1 MQRAAAL
8 IGITVFTLLT
18 LAWVGSALRTLHA
31 AGSGLEVVHAS
42 VNAIPVTVFRAAAPA
57 TPGDSTAPTTA
68 LPVVVI
74 AHGFAGSQQLMQAF
88 ATTAA
93 RNGMIA
99 VTFDFPGHGR
109 HPQPLPGRLQDHDA
123 LLAALLGAL
132 EQVVAFARGLPGADG
147 RVALLGHSMA
157 SDLVVRQAQADP
169 AIVATVGISLVYGG
183 ARSVAPP
190 NLLSVYGSLEPALV
204 QSFGRRLVA
213 GPGGQRELL
222 SDGAAPAPESTGEAT
237 TDAAIAGVVPGRTYG
252 RFDDGSAR
260 RFVLASGAEHI
271 GVLYHA
277 TSQRESLDW
286 LRQAFAID
294 PAPAASAAPFVDTRG
309 LAISGLLAGAVML
322 GWPLSLLLGRLSG
335 RLSGRLPGAHHG
347 RHPGMHGRSRHGRRG
362 LQPGATPVARRDW
375 LWVSAGPAL
384 ATPLVLRLVPT
395 QFLPILLGDYLLLH
409 FALYGLLTV
418 AGIAW
423 LARHRRIDLPAPRLP
438 SPGAAAAAFAVV
450 AWATLAIGIPVDRYV
465 FNLWPADGRGP
476 LIAAMLAGTLVWA
489 LADEWLARHPQA
501 PRMAYPMTKALFIGS
516 LVLAVALDLKRLF
529 FLIIIIPAILVMF
542 MAYGLLSRWS
552 FRATG
557 SPWPG
562 ALATACAFAWG
573 IAVTFPAISR

>member
-1 MQRAAAL
+1 MRRAAAL
-8 IGITVFTLLT
+8 VGITVFTLLA
-18 LAWVGSALRTLHA
+18 LAWVGSALRMLHA
-31 AGSGLEVVHAS
+31 AGSGLDVVRGT
-42 VNAIPVTVFRAAAPA
+42 VDAIPVTVFRPAAAATAGDGGPPA
-57 TPGDSTAPTTA
+57 AA

-88 ATTAA
+88 AITAA

-109 HPQPLPGRLQDHDA
+109 HPQPLPGSLQAHDA
-123 LLAALLGAL
+123 LLAALLDAL
-132 EQVVAFARGLPGADG
+132 ERVITFARRLPGADG

-157 SDLVVRQAQADP
+157 SDLVVRQAQTDT
-169 AIVATVGISLVYGG
+169 AIVATVGISLVHGG
-183 ARSVAPP
+183 ARMVAPP

-213 GPGGQRELL
+213 GPGGRR
-222 SDGAAPAPESTGEAT
+222 DIAPEGAGLPEGTAVEAAA
-237 TDAAIAGVVPGRTYG
+237 DAAASVVPGRTYG

-260 RFVLASGAEHI
+260 RFALASGAEHI

-286 LRQAFAID
+286 LRQAFAIGGH
-294 PAPAASAAPFVDTRG
+294 PASSAAPFVDARG
-309 LAISGLLAGAVML
+309 LALAGLLAGTVML
-322 GWPLSLLLGRLSG
+322 AWPLSLLLRRLSG
-335 RLSGRLPGAHHG
+335 RPLRARRDRQAALHGLSPHGWPGLHI
-347 RHPGMHGRSRHGRRG
+347 
-362 LQPGATPVARRDW
+362 GAAPVSRRDW

-384 ATPLVLRLVPT
+384 ATPLLLRLVPT

-423 LARHRRIDLPAPRLP
+423 LAHHRRIDLPAPRLP
-438 SPGAAAAAFAVV
+438 SPDAAAAAFAVV

-465 FNLWPADGRGP
+465 FNLWPADGRAP
-476 LIAAMLAGTLVWA
+476 LIAAMLVGTLVWA

-501 PRMAYPMTKALFIGS
+501 PRMAYPMTKGLFIAS
-516 LVLAVALDLKRLF
+516 LVLAVALDLQRLF

-542 MAYGLLSRWS
+542 VAYGLFSRWS

>member
-1 MQRAAAL
+1 MRRAAAL
-8 IGITVFTLLT
+8 VGITLFTLLA
-18 LAWVGSALRTLHA
+18 LLWVGGGLRTLHD
-31 AGSGLEVVHAS
+31 AGSGLDIVRSNVG
-42 VNAIPVTVFRAAAPA
+42 AIPVTVFRPAAPA
-57 TPGDSTAPTTA
+57 ITGSDAPPPA
-68 LPVVVI
+68 RLPVLVI

-109 HPQPLPGRLQDHDA
+109 HPQPLPGSLQEHDA
-123 LLAALLGAL
+123 LLASLLGAL
-132 EQVVAFARGLPGADG
+132 ERVVGFARELPGADG

-157 SDLVVRQAQADP
+157 SDLVVRHAQADP

-183 ARSVAPP
+183 ARMVAPP
-190 NLLSVYGSLEPALV
+190 NLLSVYGSLEPAMV

-213 GPGGQRELL
+213 GPGGSRQPASGKATIGET
-222 SDGAAPAPESTGEAT
+222 APAEGVTDEAA
-237 TDAAIAGVVPGRTYG
+237 TDAAAAGVVPGRTYG
-252 RFDDGSAR
+252 QFDDGSAR

-286 LRQAFAID
+286 LRQAFGPDSPHAS
-294 PAPAASAAPFVDTRG
+294 SAAPFVDTRG
-309 LAISGLLAGAVML
+309 LALGGLLAGTVML
-322 GWPLSLLLGRLSG
+322 AWPLSLLLRRLSG
-335 RLSGRLPGAHHG
+335 RSPHG
-347 RHPGMHGRSRHGRRG
+347 RHDRYRGYRG
-362 LQPGATPVARRDW
+362 LSLRIGSGTLARRDW

-384 ATPLVLRLVPT
+384 ATPLLLRLVPT

-409 FALYGLLTV
+409 FALYGLLTF

-423 LARHRRIDLPAPRLP
+423 LARRNRIDVPAPGLP
-438 SPGAAAAAFAVV
+438 SLGAAATALAVV
-450 AWATLAIGIPVDRYV
+450 AWSTLAIGIPVDRYA

-476 LIAAMLAGTLVWA
+476 LIVAMLAGTLVWA

-501 PRMAYPMTKALFIGS
+501 PRLAYPMTKALFIAS
-516 LVLAVALDLKRLF
+516 LVLAVALDLSRLF

-542 MAYGLLSRWS
+542 IAYGLLSRWS
-552 FRATG
+552 FRATA